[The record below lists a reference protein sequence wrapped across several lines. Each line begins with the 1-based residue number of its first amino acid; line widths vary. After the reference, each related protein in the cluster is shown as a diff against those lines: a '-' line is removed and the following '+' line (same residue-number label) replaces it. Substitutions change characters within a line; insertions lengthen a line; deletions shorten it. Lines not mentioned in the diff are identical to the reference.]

1 MTTELKFWDLI
12 RKVLDRTVKDSL
24 GWEKTPKSN
33 TFQAAFP
40 NFSVSIAEFDGPSP
54 DSDPIYLFAIY
65 DESGKRLDSVSDMWL
80 AKALEPT
87 NATSGSLMESLLRA
101 ADQVPAG
108 KVFDTMSTL
117 YKEARRTALGVD
129 EALDQILSS
138 LAESPGD

>member
-1 MTTELKFWDLI
+1 M
-12 RKVLDRTVKDSL
+12 
-24 GWEKTPKSN
+24 
-33 TFQAAFP
+33 A
-40 NFSVSIAEFDGPSP
+40 
-54 DSDPIYLFAIY
+54 
-65 DESGKRLDSVSDMWL
+65 
-80 AKALEPT
+80 
-87 NATSGSLMESLLRA
+87 RA